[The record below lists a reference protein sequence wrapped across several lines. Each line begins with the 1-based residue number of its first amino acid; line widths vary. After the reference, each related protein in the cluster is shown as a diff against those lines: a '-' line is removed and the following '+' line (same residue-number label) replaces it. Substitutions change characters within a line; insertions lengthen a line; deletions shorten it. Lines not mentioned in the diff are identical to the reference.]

1 MSKRGNTT
9 AVTKKESTGRAV
21 TAGVI
26 IQQLHGLL
34 QRLREHLKEVQDRAF
49 ELVAALSFAT
59 VFVSET
65 FSIDGL
71 STIAPTPFGPR

>member
-1 MSKRGNTT
+1 V
-9 AVTKKESTGRAV
+9 VTRPLLQRRRAP
-21 TAGVI
+21 GGLLQREL
-26 IQQLHGLL
+26 QQLHGLL